1 MLVQVTRPTTG
12 NGYVTT
18 VSRLT
23 CSLACLL
30 VVRYSVCLLCSQ
42 ATYSSLWPLRLNLL
56 VCLAHSLHATL
67 ATLRYR
73 RGLAWLGEA
82 RQPHRSHHHTWWQAS
97 LVCSSPSF
105 YRFFLLSTPCL
116 LAWLVLA
123 WLGSACIHP
132 WLCRHMHAVCCVL
145 SLAVCVIGC
154 MSHNALSG
162 VCACFFIPCTVTPTV
177 SRTSIQIH
185 ISSIHPSDSARQ
197 QLHIQ
202 S

>member
-1 MLVQVTRPTTG
+1 VQRLQVVRYNVCVMLVQVTRPTTG

-56 VCLAHSLHATL
+56 VCLAHSLYATL

-116 LAWLVLA
+116 LGLS
-123 WLGSACIHP
+123 WLG
-132 WLCRHMHAVCCVL
+132 
-145 SLAVCVIGC
+145 LARL
-154 MSHNALSG
+154 A
-162 VCACFFIPCTVTPTV
+162 
-177 SRTSIQIH
+177 
-185 ISSIHPSDSARQ
+185 SIHGCAVTCMQCVVSCRWRCVSSDAC
-197 QLHIQ
+197 HIMH
-202 S
+202 